1 MQDTRKPAK
10 NPPKPPVYKAALDLD
25 VQYCRST
32 KKAPQDVKYMHI
44 NRLHDALIEIV
55 TAIAFANETQDA
67 QERADFIS
75 RAADDLRNMKIRVRV
90 LYDLH
95 YITKK
100 GFTAISGTEENVA
113 RQLAGWQKSTEDR
126 INNPIVKQSLAE

>member
-1 MQDTRKPAK
+1 M
-10 NPPKPPVYKAALDLD
+10 
-25 VQYCRST
+25 
-32 KKAPQDVKYMHI
+32 
-44 NRLHDALIEIV
+44 LIEIV

-100 GFTAISGTEENVA
+100 GFTAISGAEENVA